1 MAPIT
6 HSPFLDILPAEL
18 RLRIY
23 TQLLVTPD
31 PLKGRI
37 ARQDTKYNLHTA
49 ILRTNKQ
56 IYSEARPVFLGKNTF
71 YITFVSPTSSS
82 NLTEEEGE
90 EGEEGSGAFEP
101 PLQLADLPLVRH
113 LQVDM
118 LYYPKIL
125 RTITDPR
132 IGAWRPLCVGAERY
146 IISLSYLLG
155 AVQSNLLSLALCAD
169 TRRYVEVRELTGEG
183 ENVDEDVDED
193 DYGEVNVKKMLI
205 GFYVADGNS
214 RFRKA
219 LRGLRVKTVGL
230 HFDFPEA
237 HFDFKVVSE
246 VLHQQSLVDLMGQVL
261 MVRSEILLKSAMWEL
276 GECEEVAEEGT
287 VSLTPDGNASDAF
300 QLQVIFPPKGI
311 SGHI

>member
-1 MAPIT
+1 MAPTNHSSNMAPIT

-18 RLRIY
+18 RVRIY

-31 PLKGRI
+31 PLRGPI
-37 ARQDTKYNLHTA
+37 ARQSTKYNLHTA

-71 YITFVSPTSSS
+71 YITTVSPTSSS
-82 NLTEEEGE
+82 NLREE

-125 RTITDPR
+125 RTVTDSR
-132 IGAWRPLCVGAERY
+132 SGAWRPLCVGAERY

-169 TRRYVEVRELTGEG
+169 TRRYVEGREVAGEG
-183 ENVDEDVDED
+183 DDEKEDLDEDED
-193 DYGEVNVKKMLI
+193 DDSEINVKRMLT
-205 GFYVADGNS
+205 GFYVADGSS

-219 LRGLRVKTVGL
+219 LKGLRVETVGL

-237 HFDFKVVSE
+237 HFDFKVESE
-246 VLHQQSLVDLMGQVL
+246 VLHQQSLVDLKGQVL
-261 MVRSEILLKSAMWEL
+261 MVRSEIALKSAMWEL
-276 GECEEVAEEGT
+276 GEGEKVAEEGML
-287 VSLTPDGNASDAF
+287 SLIPR
-300 QLQVIFPPKGI
+300 Q
-311 SGHI
+311 